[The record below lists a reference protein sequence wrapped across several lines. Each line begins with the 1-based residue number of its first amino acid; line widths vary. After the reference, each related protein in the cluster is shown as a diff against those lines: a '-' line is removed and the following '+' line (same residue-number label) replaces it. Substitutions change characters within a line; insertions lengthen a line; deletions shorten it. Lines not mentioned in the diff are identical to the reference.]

1 MNRLRDDEIR
11 RLLSHVRSQV
21 SSEHLAEIEDILR
34 SEDGP
39 RYLDSPALLL
49 YFPAV
54 EFTIS
59 IDETVWTLR
68 ILSHAHLRMVHRG
81 ISQGD
86 LAFLFEQLVR
96 GSQARGEPVIVGA
109 YKVTGR
115 TRRRRR
121 ITIRAGIDLIEST
134 TPVAR
139 VVTVLI
145 GKARPDA
152 NGVYVDVG

>member
-1 MNRLRDDEIR
+1 
-11 RLLSHVRSQV
+11 
-21 SSEHLAEIEDILR
+21 
-34 SEDGP
+34 
-39 RYLDSPALLL
+39 
-49 YFPAV
+49 
-54 EFTIS
+54 
-59 IDETVWTLR
+59 
-68 ILSHAHLRMVHRG
+68 MVHRG

-86 LAFLFEQLVR
+86 RAFLFEQLVR

-121 ITIRAGIDLIEST
+121 ITIRADIDLIEST